1 MAPALS
7 VVVVAATVAGIALP
21 SSAPA
26 FRSVGGCRRHPGTW
40 LSVVIALLL
49 LNQVLFTIYVEHEW
63 NGDVSRIA
71 RHLPDG
77 WFSLADLGAL
87 ADHFPAPHLLA
98 WTVLRAQAG
107 LELPF
112 VLLAYLTVCRWYDPE
127 TFRRAVGARW
137 AASAACTV
145 TFCLIE
151 WSFCNP
157 YTVDDLLVRAAAAV
171 VVPPLLGRLAEG
183 PPGRPRVT
191 AWLASTGALGCLV
204 LAVYDTALLYNLG
217 HLARWLPVVVAAG
230 MTIVVARRWA
240 RIPVDPG
247 PTTAAA
253 THCLSWFLTAFLVP
267 SLPVRYGLAFGA
279 TAVSLLAGGLV
290 VAVALWRGSEW
301 REAGGLTL
309 AVGAAAL
316 TGGVGLAVVPD
327 RLAEGRLL
335 AAASGAVLA
344 GGATCLVIDRVRPA
358 HPTVCEDSPPI
369 RDMTMA
375 DPRTLR

>member
-112 VLLAYLTVCRWYDPE
+112 VLLAYLTVCRW
-127 TFRRAVGARW
+127 
-137 AASAACTV
+137 
-145 TFCLIE
+145 
-151 WSFCNP
+151 
-157 YTVDDLLVRAAAAV
+157 
-171 VVPPLLGRLAEG
+171 
-183 PPGRPRVT
+183 
-191 AWLASTGALGCLV
+191 
-204 LAVYDTALLYNLG
+204 
-217 HLARWLPVVVAAG
+217 
-230 MTIVVARRWA
+230 
-240 RIPVDPG
+240 
-247 PTTAAA
+247 
-253 THCLSWFLTAFLVP
+253 
-267 SLPVRYGLAFGA
+267 
-279 TAVSLLAGGLV
+279 
-290 VAVALWRGSEW
+290 
-301 REAGGLTL
+301 
-309 AVGAAAL
+309 
-316 TGGVGLAVVPD
+316 
-327 RLAEGRLL
+327 
-335 AAASGAVLA
+335 
-344 GGATCLVIDRVRPA
+344 
-358 HPTVCEDSPPI
+358 
-369 RDMTMA
+369 
-375 DPRTLR
+375 